1 MLHAIADAAP
11 QVCAIGTSVIASV
24 APHRNTFEIMRL
36 FATYHSA
43 HARFTV

>member
-24 APHRNTFEIMRL
+24 APHRNTFEIY
-36 FATYHSA
+36 ATICHLPFGA
-43 HARFTV
+43 RRFTV